1 MKTTAQTKQLAGRIT
16 QLAMQLSEDTDH
28 DVFVDYSPHVNWLV
42 VLVYLGGWERDT
54 QSDLEVNVDLD
65 SSDACDQLELAALNI
80 IEACK

>member
-16 QLAMQLSEDTDH
+16 QLAMQLSEDTEH

-54 QSDLEVNVDLD
+54 QSDLEVKVDLD
-65 SSDACDQLELAALNI
+65 SADACDQLELAALKI
-80 IEACK
+80 IEVCK